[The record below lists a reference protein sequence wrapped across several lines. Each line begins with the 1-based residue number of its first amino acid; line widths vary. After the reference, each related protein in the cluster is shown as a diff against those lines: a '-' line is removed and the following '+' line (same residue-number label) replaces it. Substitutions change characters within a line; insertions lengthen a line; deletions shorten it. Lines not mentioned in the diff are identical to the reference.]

1 MATRRKQDQA
11 ISLKGSVRTITDFLD
26 YSVNSYVPRYYL
38 LKLLLTL
45 MRYSILYQRGI
56 YPPEDFK
63 MVKKYGLTLFT
74 SADESLE
81 RYIQSVMKQVQGEPL
96 VHG

>member
-1 MATRRKQDQA
+1 MSTGEQRSIFSAKADPR
-11 ISLKGSVRTITDFLD
+11 DF
-26 YSVNSYVPRYYL
+26 SP
-38 LKLLLTL
+38 
-45 MRYSILYQRGI
+45 SILYQRGI

-81 RYIQSVMKQVQGEPL
+81 SYIQSVMKQVNGEL
-96 VHG
+96 ARATQSRTDAC

>member
-1 MATRRKQDQA
+1 MNNPEVSSAEYWLT
-11 ISLKGSVRTITDFLD
+11 SLR
-26 YSVNSYVPRYYL
+26 
-38 LKLLLTL
+38 LTT
-45 MRYSILYQRGI
+45 SILYQRGI

-81 RYIQSVMKQVQGEPL
+81 SYIQSVMKQVNGERQSTARAPMKRETAL
-96 VHG
+96 NGPMIS